1 MEVISLSAPRSS
13 RLGSRHGGRSPR
25 GGDGERSGG
34 EKGVKSQMARHV
46 LPSPEFRT
54 PPGMRAQPAS
64 AQSVTLVAALKE
76 KMKEARARL
85 GRKRRGRKWML
96 EVLAERVLEST
107 ADALA
112 MAELDSRRRRGQAG
126 SPEDTGKSNRR
137 MRHLE
142 GKRTRSSS
150 SSQERAAYSSTDE
163 DLEREDESKVRRIAG
178 TKPGALLHSGLI
190 MMHRHLGRQVEDCE
204 SVDAVQ
210 AKGVAAACL
219 STSPKPN
226 AGSRLGF
233 RNIREL
239 QSLAEAVDLLMRGR
253 VASAGDVLIQ
263 RFRAVEA
270 SALEEG
276 GWSLA
281 RHLELLPDAGV
292 STVSSGLRGVMFKV
306 ERDYLRLRQSLRKRS
321 PRERP
326 EEEERFQARHHR
338 WRSAVEEEQ
347 PRADRQRIRE
357 EGRVRGNGP
366 LRDQEQRNQARRGKD
381 ESKGKRKK

>member
-1 MEVISLSAPRSS
+1 M
-13 RLGSRHGGRSPR
+13 
-25 GGDGERSGG
+25 
-34 EKGVKSQMARHV
+34 GVMSQMARHM
-46 LPSPEFRT
+46 LPTAEFRT
-54 PPGMRAQPAS
+54 PPGMKAQPAS
-64 AQSVTLVAALKE
+64 AQSVALGAALKE
-76 KMKEARARL
+76 KLKEARARL
-85 GRKRRGRKWML
+85 GRKHRGRKWML

-112 MAELDSRRRRGQAG
+112 MAELDSRRRKGQARN
-126 SPEDTGKSNRR
+126 PEDTA
-137 MRHLE
+137 
-142 GKRTRSSS
+142 
-150 SSQERAAYSSTDE
+150 SQETAAYSSTDE

-190 MMHRHLGRQVEDCE
+190 MMHRHLGRQVEVCE

-210 AKGVAAACL
+210 AKGIAAAYL
-219 STSPKPN
+219 STALKPN

-233 RNIREL
+233 RNIRGL
-239 QSLAEAVDLLMRGR
+239 QSSAEAVDLLMRGR

-292 STVSSGLRGVMFKV
+292 STVSSGLWGLMFKA
-306 ERDYLRLRQSLRKRS
+306 ERDYLRLSQSLSIRS
-321 PRERP
+321 PREKP
-326 EEEERFQARHHR
+326 QEEERFQTRHHR
-338 WRSAVEEEQ
+338 WRNGVEEEQ

-357 EGRVRGNGP
+357 
-366 LRDQEQRNQARRGKD
+366 GK
-381 ESKGKRKK
+381 EK

>member
-1 MEVISLSAPRSS
+1 MGVAARAEEKANQVE
-13 RLGSRHGGRSPR
+13 
-25 GGDGERSGG
+25 ERRRE
-34 EKGVKSQMARHV
+34 EKMTRHV
-46 LPSPEFRT
+46 LPSSEFRT
-54 PPGMRAQPAS
+54 PPGMRAPPAS

-96 EVLAERVLEST
+96 EVLTERVLEST

-112 MAELDSRRRRGQAG
+112 MTELDSRRRRGQAG
-126 SPEDTGKSNRR
+126 SSEDTGKSNRR
-137 MRHLE
+137 KRDLE

-163 DLEREDESKVRRIAG
+163 DLEREDESKVRRIAD
-178 TKPGALLHSGLI
+178 TNPGALLHSGLI
-190 MMHRHLGRQVEDCE
+190 MMHRHLGRQVENCE

-210 AKGVAAACL
+210 AKGVAATYL
-219 STSPKPN
+219 STALKAN

-239 QSLAEAVDLLMRGR
+239 QSLAEVVDLLMRGR
-253 VASAGDVLIQ
+253 VASAGDLLIQ

-292 STVSSGLRGVMFKV
+292 STKPSEIISDCVKV
-306 ERDYLRLRQSLRKRS
+306 
-321 PRERP
+321 
-326 EEEERFQARHHR
+326 
-338 WRSAVEEEQ
+338 
-347 PRADRQRIRE
+347 
-357 EGRVRGNGP
+357 
-366 LRDQEQRNQARRGKD
+366 
-381 ESKGKRKK
+381 

>member
-1 MEVISLSAPRSS
+1 MGGVSSSAPKSP
-13 RLGSRHGGRSPR
+13 RLGGENGFRSPR
-25 GGDGERSGG
+25 GGDAEPSGG
-34 EKGVKSQMARHV
+34 GMGVMSQMARHV
-46 LPSPEFRT
+46 LPTAEFRT

-64 AQSVTLVAALKE
+64 AQSVTLGAALKE
-76 KMKEARARL
+76 KLKEARARL

-107 ADALA
+107 AVALA
-112 MAELDSRRRRGQAG
+112 MAELDSRRKRGQAG

-137 MRHLE
+137 KRDLE

-150 SSQERAAYSSTDE
+150 SSQEMAAYSSTDE
-163 DLEREDESKVRRIAG
+163 DSEREDESKVRRIAG

-190 MMHRHLGRQVEDCE
+190 MMHRHLGRQMEVCE

-210 AKGVAAACL
+210 AKGVEAACL
-219 STSPKPN
+219 STALKPN
-226 AGSRLGF
+226 AGSR
-233 RNIREL
+233 ES

-276 GWSLA
+276 GWSFA

-292 STVSSGLRGVMFKV
+292 STVSSGLRGLVFKA
-306 ERDYLRLRQSLRKRS
+306 ERDYLRLSQSLRKRS

-326 EEEERFQARHHR
+326 QEDERFNTRHHR
-338 WRSAVEEEQ
+338 WRNAVEEEQ

-357 EGRVRGNGP
+357 EGRMRGNGLP
-366 LRDQEQRNQARRGKD
+366 RDQEQMNQARRGKG
-381 ESKGKRKK
+381 ERKGKRKK

>member
-1 MEVISLSAPRSS
+1 
-13 RLGSRHGGRSPR
+13 
-25 GGDGERSGG
+25 
-34 EKGVKSQMARHV
+34 
-46 LPSPEFRT
+46 
-54 PPGMRAQPAS
+54 MRAQPAS
-64 AQSVTLVAALKE
+64 AQSVTLGAALKE
-76 KMKEARARL
+76 KLIEARARP

-107 ADALA
+107 ADAVA

-137 MRHLE
+137 KRDLK

-150 SSQERAAYSSTDE
+150 SSQEMAAYSSTDE

-190 MMHRHLGRQVEDCE
+190 MMHCHLGRQVEVCE

-210 AKGVAAACL
+210 AKGVAAAHF
-219 STSPKPN
+219 STALKPN

-276 GWSLA
+276 RWSLA

-292 STVSSGLRGVMFKV
+292 STVSSGLRGLVFKA
-306 ERDYLRLRQSLRKRS
+306 ERDYLRLSQSLRKRS

-326 EEEERFQARHHR
+326 QEEERFQTRHHR
-338 WRSAVEEEQ
+338 WRNAVEEEQ

-357 EGRVRGNGP
+357 EGRMRGNGLP
-366 LRDQEQRNQARRGKD
+366 RDQEQRNQARRGKG